1 MVFPVISKNHGN
13 CPKLCIKSAILIMA
27 LSQENLTLRGGGG
40 GGGVANNTGAD
51 QPGHP
56 RSLIRAFVIV

>member
-1 MVFPVISKNHGN
+1 MVFPVISKNYGN

-40 GGGVANNTGAD
+40 VANNTGAD